1 MPIEV
6 IGGSVVSKL
15 ARRTRV
21 AALTLA
27 TVAALGLTA
36 CSGNGAVSS
45 EAESNSVDAGLAT
58 RIDEAVAS
66 AMQQSGSTEAIVGVW
81 TGSAGEYVHSYGEG
95 LSANALIRGAQATQP
110 VMCALL
116 LELVADGTVSLD
128 REVAAD
134 VSRQVGI
141 EGITYG
147 QLCTAQSGLADFKG
161 RISDIFVNNPTRP
174 WSDRE
179 LLSQGLAHS
188 PLSWPG
194 LDVHISDTDTL
205 LLARALHQVTGQSIP
220 DLLESRVFGKANMPA
235 SYFPGDVLADVTL
248 PGNSLTGLTYP
259 AAGGVPQC
267 EVGVVEVA
275 EVSPSMLG
283 GAGATVTTV
292 TDLKNFY
299 ASYLGGQFGGAE
311 GAAVIAEARS
321 TTNPARNEAGEPVG
335 DTEEA
340 AALIAAAED
349 PNGQKWGFG
358 LEKVQSLSG
367 MSGQMTGT
375 LTAAYH
381 DPATGY
387 SVVVVLNNSSIG
399 AGFVRTLAFELAAI
413 SAEAGVGPAV
423 TWASADFAAARAAA
437 AICQPAPEEPAPAE

>member
-1 MPIEV
+1 MPTEV

-15 ARRTRV
+15 ERRARI
-21 AALTLA
+21 AALSLL

-36 CSGNGAVSS
+36 CTSNGSASS
-45 EAESNSVDAGLAT
+45 EAEVSTVDAGLASL
-58 RIDEAVAS
+58 IDEAVNS
-66 AMQQSGSTEAIVGVW
+66 AMQQSGSTGAIVGVW
-81 TGSAGEYVHSYGEG
+81 TGSAGDYVQAYGEAP
-95 LSANALIRGAQATQP
+95 SANAPIRGAQATQP

-116 LELVADGTVSLD
+116 LELVADGVVTLD
-128 REVAAD
+128 REVSAD

-147 QLCTAQSGLADFKG
+147 QLCTAQSGLADYKG
-161 RISDIFVNNPTRP
+161 RIGDIFVNNPTRP

-179 LLSQGLAHS
+179 LLSYGLAHS

-194 LDVHISDTDTL
+194 LDVHPSDTDAL
-205 LLARALHQVTGQSIP
+205 LLGRALRQVTGTSIP
-220 DLLESRVFGKANMPA
+220 ELLETHVFGKANMPS
-235 SYFPGDVLADVTL
+235 SYYPGDVLSSGEL
-248 PGNSLTGLTYP
+248 PSGGLTGLTYP

-267 EVGVVEVA
+267 EVGPIEVT

-283 GAGATVTTV
+283 TAGATVTTV

-299 ASYLGGQFGGAE
+299 ASYLGGQLGGSESA
-311 GAAVIAEARS
+311 GVITEVRS
-321 TTNPARNEAGEPVG
+321 TTNPIRNEAGEPVG
-335 DTEEA
+335 EGEEA

-358 LEKVQSLSG
+358 YEKVQSLSG

-375 LTAAYH
+375 LTASYH
-381 DPATGY
+381 DPATGF
-387 SVVVVLNNSSIG
+387 SVVAVLNNSSIG
-399 AGFVRTLAFELAAI
+399 ASFVRTLAFELAAL

-423 TWASADFAAARAAA
+423 TWSSADFAAARAGA
-437 AICQPAPEEPAPAE
+437 AICQPAPEEAAPVE